1 LLPPTYEAKSS
12 LLVKFGRE
20 YIYHPEVGDT
30 KPTISFQSFNQ
41 EEAIS
46 SEIQI
51 LTSKDLM
58 EKVINTLGVD
68 KIYPDMAR
76 TPPKKMTPLEA
87 AILKFEKK
95 VSVKNIRKSNVI
107 EVSFQHKNPKILAQ
121 AVNQLVEF
129 YKEKHLQVLS
139 NPKSSFLEKQLTT
152 YRQTL
157 KESENN
163 LEAFKQKYKVFSL
176 VEQRSLLLKQRVD
189 LDTSLK
195 TAQNRI
201 QEIKQVLS
209 SPGSPTLMPSKN
221 APFYA
226 EIKRYEI
233 IDNAKAKLLSLQLRE
248 QELLGKYTESSRM
261 IANIR
266 KEINL
271 VKEFLKEQEKDLAEA
286 ELGSMESQGATIKQ
300 QLNRLDKEIRTLD
313 LRGKE
318 LKNLKREVAT
328 NEKNYK
334 TYLNKSEEARISDDM
349 DRRKMAN
356 IAVIQK
362 AIVPAKPIKPRKG
375 LNIALG
381 IILGAMSGLGLAFF
395 SEHISEGLST
405 PESAE
410 RRLDLPV
417 LTTISNKN

>member
-1 LLPPTYEAKSS
+1 
-12 LLVKFGRE
+12 
-20 YIYHPEVGDT
+20 
-30 KPTISFQSFNQ
+30 
-41 EEAIS
+41 
-46 SEIQI
+46 
-51 LTSKDLM
+51 M

-121 AVNQLVEF
+121 VVNQLVEF

-209 SPGSPTLMPSKN
+209 SPGSPTIMPSKN

-248 QELLGKYTESSRM
+248 QELLGKYTETSRM

-271 VKEFLKEQEKDLAEA
+271 VKEFLKEQEKNLAGA
-286 ELGSMESQGATIKQ
+286 ELSSLETKSTITKQ
-300 QLNRLDKEIRTLD
+300 QLNRLDKKIGTLD
-313 LRGKE
+313 LREKE
-318 LKNLKREVAT
+318 LRNLKREVAT

-381 IILGAMSGLGLAFF
+381 IILGAMSGLGFAFF

-417 LTTISNKN
+417 LTTISNKD